1 MSMNQ
6 DLPNLIVRSESELGR
21 ALQRARKLNDLTQV
35 NLAERVRIK
44 QATISSLENG
54 NPGTTLR
61 TLMLVLAA
69 MDLELVLRA
78 RSTSNDIDWDEAQ

>member
-21 ALQRARKLNDLTQV
+21 ALQRARKLNGLTQV
-35 NLAERVRIK
+35 NLAHRVRIK

-69 MDLELVLRA
+69 MDLELVVRP
-78 RSTSNDIDWDEAQ
+78 RSTSDDIDWDEAQ